1 MIDYAKYD
9 NMNTK
14 QLVNSL
20 AHLERKEQKYRTEI
34 KIMQE
39 TIQYVQNRIQSTFKK
54 SKKYNFIPLEKT
66 GLAEIAAEIKNSMNA
81 DEYKQLR
88 QEVKNEL

>member
-20 AHLERKEQKYRTEI
+20 ANLERKEQKYRTEI

-39 TIQYVQNRIQSTFKK
+39 TIQYVQNRI
-54 SKKYNFIPLEKT
+54 
-66 GLAEIAAEIKNSMNA
+66 
-81 DEYKQLR
+81 
-88 QEVKNEL
+88 